1 MDMIENDFGIE
12 AFRML
17 KQAVHQLR
25 ALDAH
30 RIAWPVLDVGRSHQ
44 LPPLLDTGDQHRLE
58 VGARSIDG
66 GAVTGWTG
74 TENQDMGVF
83 GNGHGLS
90 EIKVWDDCFKTA
102 KACSSRSRAP
112 VCLADFEISGDGAHN
127 INPLSELF

>member
-1 MDMIENDFGIE
+1 MEMKEYEISIE
-12 AFRML
+12 AYRMQ
-17 KQAVHQLR
+17 KQAEHQLR
-25 ALDAH
+25 NLDAH
-30 RIAWPVLDVGRSHQ
+30 RIDRPVLDGGRSHH

-58 VGARSIDG
+58 VGSRSLDG

-74 TENQDMGVF
+74 TENQDMGGF

-112 VCLADFEISGDGAHN
+112 V
-127 INPLSELF
+127 